1 MKHWFVFLLSFLSV
15 CFVQAQDISV
25 VKFQKLENDLDA
37 RVNAPVLDQNGQKCA
52 LLKVVTIE
60 KGFTFDVGQLGVVKT
75 LYKPAEVWVY
85 VPKGVNKIKIT
96 HPQLGQIK
104 SDDGYY
110 WFPSGGVEEA
120 VCYRLEIT
128 TARVT
133 TTIEEPKES
142 LGYLIFTSEPAEA
155 RVYITVNGE
164 ERDCGKTPTNGELLP
179 YGTYRYR
186 VSKNMYHQASGEISV
201 KNGQEKEHITLQ
213 PAFGYLE
220 VKTQPSGAQIIIEGQ
235 DKEYTTPYKVQLS
248 SGKYKVRLTK
258 KLYGTSEYEVTVR
271 DNQTT
276 PLNAT
281 LNPKFAHLVVNT
293 LAGAS
298 VYIDKKFMGKGP
310 KYEVD
315 LLEGWHDIEA
325 QLASHRTVRKQLD
338 IIAKRNQEISLNP
351 TPIWGTLNIKPG
363 STNDATIF
371 IDNKDYGKAPQVI
384 DKILVG
390 KHTVKLEK
398 AGYEPVVKEIEIKEG
413 EMFSFEEKMENK
425 HIPLTVWP
433 SSNVEFPA
441 KGGVKTLYIAPRD
454 GWKLEEDV
462 KTSLSWLTIER
473 GDEYIRV
480 QAKKNKTDLSRFGSF
495 LISTTTERKRI
506 FIDQQ
511 GVTSKIKSSRI
522 KQEWEKF
529 FYGELSCQVDFCK
542 PLLWGIGASIGT
554 YGEKHINFEA
564 FGSYSGHS
572 SIVNAHVGV
581 KTGYGLELGSKG
593 DLTPQIGLGWR
604 LFDKIDDP
612 DAYERG
618 LSDALTLDI
627 SIRLSLGGKFRF
639 ILVPEYSLAFLAS
652 KGYSTIVPQ
661 MSSMKAWR
669 NGFGLRC
676 GLAIT
681 W

>member
-1 MKHWFVFLLSFLSV
+1 MKHWFVFLLSFLSA

-37 RVNAPVLDQNGQKCA
+37 RVNAPVLDQNGKKCA

-60 KGFTFDVGQLGVVKT
+60 KGFTFDVGQLGVLKT

-120 VCYRLEIT
+120 VCYRMEIT
-128 TARVT
+128 TARIT
-133 TTIEEPKES
+133 TTIEEPEIKS
-142 LGYLIFTSEPAEA
+142 GYLILTSEPSGAS
-155 RVYITVNGE
+155 VYITVKGE
-164 ERDCGKTPTNGELLP
+164 ERYYGQTPMGGVLFP

-186 VSKNMYHQASGEISV
+186 LSKSMYHQVSREIGV
-201 KNGQEKEHITLQ
+201 EKGRVEEHITLQ

-220 VKTQPSGAQIIIEGQ
+220 VKTQPSEAQIIIEGQ
-235 DKEYTTPYKVQLS
+235 DKEYTSPCKVQLS

-276 PLNAT
+276 PLNVT
-281 LNPKFAHLVVNT
+281 LDPKFAHLVVNT

-298 VYIDKKFMGKGP
+298 VYVDKKFMGKGP

-338 IIAKRNQEISLNP
+338 IVAKRNQEISLNP
-351 TPIWGTLNIKPG
+351 TPILGTLNIKPG

-390 KHTVKLEK
+390 KHTIKLEK

-425 HIPLTVWP
+425 QIPLTVSP
-433 SSNVEFPA
+433 ALVKFPA
-441 KGGVKTLYIAPRD
+441 NGGMRRLNVLPQD
-454 GWKLEEDV
+454 GWKLEEV
-462 KTSLSWLTIER
+462 NWAARSWLDIKS
-473 GDEYIRV
+473 GDGYV
-480 QAKKNKTDLSRFGSF
+480 QVKAKKNKAYVTRSESF
-495 LISTTTERKRI
+495 FVSTSTERRKI
-506 FIDQQ
+506 YIDQQ
-511 GVTSKIKSSRI
+511 GVYRK
-522 KQEWEKF
+522 EKPTREYEREDFFYGKEGDDF
-529 FYGELSCQVDFCK
+529 FYGEFSCQVDFCK
-542 PLLWGIGASIGT
+542 PLLWGMGTSIGV
-554 YGEKHINFEA
+554 YKDNLNVEVS
-564 FGSYSGHS
+564 GSGSGRTVADTS
-572 SIVNAHVGV
+572 MFNIHVGV
-581 KTGYGLELGSKG
+581 KIGYGFWLGSIG
-593 DLTPQIGLGWR
+593 ELTPQIGFGWR
-604 LFDKIDDP
+604 VFEKTK
-612 DAYERG
+612 
-618 LSDALTLDI
+618 SDHEGMSDSFSLDI
-627 SIRLSLGGKFRF
+627 SIRLSLGGRFRF
-639 ILVPEYSLAFLAS
+639 ILVPEYSLAFYL
-652 KGYSTIVPQ
+652 Q
-661 MSSMKAWR
+661 MLILLLY
-669 NGFGLRC
+669 LRC
-676 GLAIT
+676 LQ
-681 W
+681 